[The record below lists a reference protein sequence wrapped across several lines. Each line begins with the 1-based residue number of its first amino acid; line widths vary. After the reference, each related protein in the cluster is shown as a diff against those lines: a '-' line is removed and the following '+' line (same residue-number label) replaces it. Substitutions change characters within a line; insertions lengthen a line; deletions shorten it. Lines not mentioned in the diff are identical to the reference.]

1 MKKISSAVVILCL
14 FCLFASICLF
24 SGCTKKRPLEFT
36 LEEDLSIGV
45 ESGDE
50 QYVFAGV
57 DNIALD
63 SEENIYILD
72 GMNFRIQKFDKD
84 GNFLMS
90 LEIKKGEGPKEVTYV
105 TGLAVTGK
113 GKIYVHDRNS
123 MKILIF
129 DEGGQFIHSFK
140 IEFRAMNIIPHSEEK
155 VIVLGSKDDNIL
167 HVFSREGKLL
177 HSFGKSFEIPA
188 KYSKYSNFPFLELP
202 ARAYK
207 SRSGKI
213 YIVNPHEYKISV
225 YKENEAIGI
234 IKRESESFS
243 PATVT
248 ESTDGKINFRF
259 PGATVLEHKN
269 RLYVTLQGPDPDA
282 PDHLEIF
289 EKDKYIASLEVKGLA
304 FAVDRKGR
312 LYYAVEE
319 DFPKLVRYTVRE
331 KTPK

>member
-1 MKKISSAVVILCL
+1 MKRISSAVIIFFL
-14 FCLFASICLF
+14 FCLFALICLF

-105 TGLAVTGK
+105 TELAVTEK
-113 GKIYVHDRNS
+113 GKIYVHDSNS
-123 MKILIF
+123 TKILIF
-129 DEGGQFIHSFK
+129 DEQGQFLYSFK
-140 IEFRAMNIIPHSEEK
+140 LDFRAMNIIPHSEDK
-155 VIVLGSKDDNIL
+155 IIVLGLKGDSIF

-177 HSFGKSFEIPA
+177 HSFGKPFEIPN
-188 KYSKYSNFPFLELP
+188 KYSKYSVFPFLKLSG
-202 ARAYK
+202 RAYR

-213 YIVNPHEYKISV
+213 YIVNPHEYEISI
-225 YKENEAIGI
+225 YGKNETLGI

-248 ESTDGKINFRF
+248 EHPNGRIAFRF
-259 PGATVLEHKN
+259 PGASVLEHKN

-319 DFPKLVRYTVRE
+319 YFPKLVRYAVRE
-331 KTPK
+331 KTP

>member
-1 MKKISSAVVILCL
+1 MRKISAAVIILCL

-105 TGLAVTGK
+105 TGLAVTEK
-113 GKIYVHDRNS
+113 GKIYIHDRNS

-129 DEGGQFIHSFK
+129 DKGGRFIHSFK
-140 IEFRAMNIIPHSEEK
+140 IDFRAMNIIPHSEEK
-155 VIVLGSKDDNIL
+155 VIVLGLKDDNIL

-177 HSFGKSFEIPA
+177 HSFGTPFEIPT
-188 KYSKYSNFPFLELP
+188 KYSKYSNFPFLRLS
-202 ARAYK
+202 ARAYR

-213 YIVNPHEYKISV
+213 YVVNPHEYEISV
-225 YKENEAIGI
+225 YEENETMGI
-234 IKRESESFS
+234 IKRVSESFS
-243 PATVT
+243 PAAVT
-248 ESTDGKINFRF
+248 ESPGGGINFRF
-259 PGATVLEHKN
+259 PGTSVLEHKN
-269 RLYVTLQGPDPDA
+269 RLYVILQGPDPDA
-282 PDHLEIF
+282 PSHLEIF
-289 EKDKYIASLEVKGLA
+289 ENNEYIASHEVKGLA
-304 FAVDRKGR
+304 FAVDRQGR
-312 LYYAVEE
+312 LYHAVEE
-319 DFPKLVRYTVRE
+319 DFPKLVRYAVRE
-331 KTPK
+331 KTP

>member
-1 MKKISSAVVILCL
+1 MKKISSAVIIFFL

-24 SGCTKKRPLEFT
+24 SGCTKKQPLEFT

-57 DNIALD
+57 NNIALD

-105 TGLAVTGK
+105 TGLAVTEK
-113 GKIYVHDRNS
+113 GEIFVHDRNS
-123 MKILIF
+123 QKILIF
-129 DEGGQFIHSFK
+129 DEGGKFIHSFK
-140 IEFRAMNIIPHSEEK
+140 IEFRAMNIIPHSEEN
-155 VIVLGSKDDNIL
+155 VIVIGLKDDNIL
-167 HVFSREGKLL
+167 HVFSRKGKLL

-188 KYSKYSNFPFLELP
+188 KYSKYSNFPFLKLP
-202 ARAYK
+202 GRAYR

-213 YIVNPHEYKISV
+213 YVVNPHKYEISI
-225 YKENEAIGI
+225 YEENETLGI

-243 PATVT
+243 PVTVS
-248 ESTDGKINFRF
+248 ESPDGRINFRF
-259 PGATVLEHKN
+259 PAASALEHKN
-269 RLYVTLQGPDPDA
+269 RLYVTLDGPEPDA

-289 EKDKYIASLEVKGLA
+289 EKDKYIGSLEVKGLA
-304 FAVDRKGR
+304 FAIDRKGR

-331 KTPK
+331 KTP